1 MKQKQGFN
9 LRHVGSEHII
19 VAEGL
24 ENIDFSKIISLND
37 SAAFLWTKV
46 KDKEFTIKDL
56 AELLIEEYDI
66 DDATASTDAEVL
78 AESWVKA
85 DIVEV

>member
-66 DDATASTDAEVL
+66 DGATASTDAEVL

>member
-24 ENIDFSKIISLND
+24 DNIDFSKIISLND

>member
-37 SAAFLWTKV
+37 SAALLWTKV
-46 KDKEFTIKDL
+46 KDKEFTVQEL
-56 AELLIEEYDI
+56 AELLTSEYDI
-66 DDATASTDAEVL
+66 DKATALTDAKAL
-78 AESWVKA
+78 AETWVKA
-85 DIVEV
+85 DIVEY

>member
-24 ENIDFSKIISLND
+24 ENIDFTKIISLND

>member
-46 KDKEFTIKDL
+46 KDKEFTTQNL

-66 DDATASTDAEVL
+66 DNATAFADAEVL
-78 AESWVKA
+78 VESWIKA

>member
-24 ENIDFSKIISLND
+24 ENIDFSKIISLHD

>member
-56 AELLIEEYDI
+56 AELLIDEYDI